1 MSPHPS
7 WLGEVPGGGYSLEY
21 SEPVLNTALP
31 AMPVSPVRNVS
42 LPSKSGEVPG
52 GHYRLEY
59 SECVLNTAL
68 SASVTCGEGLLT
80 PQGQVGS
87 VLGVIV

>member
-1 MSPHPS
+1 M
-7 WLGEVPGGGYSLEY
+7 
-21 SEPVLNTALP
+21 LNTALSTL
-31 AMPVSPVRNVS
+31 PVSPVGNVS

-59 SECVLNTAL
+59 SECELNSAL
-68 SASVTCGEGLLT
+68 SASVTCGEGILT

-87 VLGVIV
+87 LVGVIV